1 MKDQVRLLRD
11 CINKDIPAVVFQG
24 DDKCAP
30 EILEAALRIYE
41 KNGCSAEFVFDFQLL
56 INEVKA
62 YQKES
67 PNTVKVPGLSASEKE
82 LIRTDMNK
90 QKEQVCHAWDQEARQ
105 STYEE
110 YSANKVVPGKFGI
123 IEVGEEKTQNYG
135 LISDR
140 LYEHDKD
147 TNERCWFYP
156 LTGGC
161 FSLDI
166 TTGARH
172 KNTKIIGIEV
182 TTDEVAKARYKT
194 LLNLT
199 DTDK

>member
-1 MKDQVRLLRD
+1 
-11 CINKDIPAVVFQG
+11 
-24 DDKCAP
+24 
-30 EILEAALRIYE
+30 
-41 KNGCSAEFVFDFQLL
+41 
-56 INEVKA
+56 
-62 YQKES
+62 
-67 PNTVKVPGLSASEKE
+67 
-82 LIRTDMNK
+82 MNK
-90 QKEQVCHAWDQEARQ
+90 QKEQVCNAWNQEARKA
-105 STYEE
+105 TYEE

-123 IEVGEEKTQNYG
+123 IEVGEEKTRIYG

-147 TNERCWFYP
+147 ANERCWFYP

-172 KNTKIIGIEV
+172 KNAIIISIEI

-199 DTDK
+199 DAKIVMNLKESIQQANKSYIAYQQCKDKTLKSR